1 MMDNL
6 YLIIGDDKQ
15 LVNFYLQEIINK
27 IDSEDK
33 VYYDLSNSSFSS
45 IIDEASMISLFS
57 NKKIIIASNF
67 DISKIKENEFDY
79 LVKYLDNI
87 NNDVYII
94 LMASKVDARV
104 KSYKLFKEHFN
115 IIDVTKMDN
124 TTKIMDYI
132 AKIIKDKG
140 YKISKYDL
148 EYFMQKVG
156 NDVVNINLELDK
168 LFAYR
173 EEEKV
178 INREDI
184 DLLVIDN
191 IENVIYEFTNAV
203 LEKDIEKISF
213 MYNNFKKENISYD
226 YLIASL
232 ANVFRQA
239 YIIKVLDNDNK
250 SNLEISKVIG
260 KKEFYVKKMLE
271 RLYIYSL
278 DDLSDLIITLA
289 NIELEY
295 KSGKSNIDKL
305 ELFLLKKSL
314 V

>member
-27 IDSEDK
+27 INSDDK
-33 VYYDLSNSSFSS
+33 VYYDLSNLPFSS

-57 NKKIIIASNF
+57 NKKIIIGSNF

-79 LVKYLDNI
+79 LVKYLNNI

-94 LMASKVDARV
+94 LMVSKVDARV
-104 KSYKLFKEHFN
+104 KSYKLFKEYFN
-115 IIDVTKMDN
+115 IIDVTKSDN

-140 YKISKYDL
+140 YKISTYDL
-148 EYFMQKVG
+148 EYFIQKVG
-156 NDVVNINLELDK
+156 NDIVNINLELDK
-168 LFAYR
+168 LFAYK

-178 INREDI
+178 ITREDI

-191 IENVIYEFTNAV
+191 IESVIYEFTNAV
-203 LEKDIEKISF
+203 LEKDIEKINF
-213 MYNNFKKENISYD
+213 MYNNFKKENIAYD

-314 V
+314 I